1 MGQVRRSVHKGMQEI
16 GYKEKREDFMNLRK
30 EGVREEKGKRTR
42 GEKDI
47 KCIKQKGARIKIR
60 T

>member
-1 MGQVRRSVHKGMQEI
+1 MGQVRKSQGNAR
-16 GYKEKREDFMNLRK
+16 NRK
-30 EGVREEKGKRTR
+30 EGVREENGKRTR

>member
-30 EGVREEKGKRTR
+30 ERVREEKGKRTR

>member
-1 MGQVRRSVHKGMQEI
+1 MEI
-16 GYKEKREDFMNLRK
+16 NKIRKVIRNGTSKKISTQGNARNRK
-30 EGVREEKGKRTR
+30 EGVREENGKRTR